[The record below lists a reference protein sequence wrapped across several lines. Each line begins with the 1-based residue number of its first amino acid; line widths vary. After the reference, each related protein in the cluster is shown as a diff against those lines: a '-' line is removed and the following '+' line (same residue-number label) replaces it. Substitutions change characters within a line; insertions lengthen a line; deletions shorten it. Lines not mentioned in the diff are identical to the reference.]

1 MNCEQSQL
9 FITPE
14 ILFLSLIIFL
24 LKTKVDWETI
34 LKIKTY
40 IYFIIFFIILN
51 NKYRILNI
59 YIR

>member
-24 LKTKVDWETI
+24 LITKVDWETI
-34 LKIKTY
+34 L
-40 IYFIIFFIILN
+40 
-51 NKYRILNI
+51 
-59 YIR
+59 